1 MIKFFRNFLRL
12 LWRVWFVI
20 VAAVPILIGLPV
32 IYYSIAFDKQ
42 KLFTWL
48 KHAWGSW
55 VLFWMGFRVKAD
67 NQATIDPHQS
77 YVIIGNH
84 TSVMD
89 IMVLLKVIKLPFVF
103 VGKIELS
110 KIPIFGYLYKKS
122 NVMVDRKSP
131 RSRKEVYTQ
140 VVDFV
145 KKGNSL
151 AIYPEGGVPDP
162 SVFLAPF
169 KNGAFRIAIEHKLP
183 IIPMVYYDNK
193 RKYPYDIFKG
203 SPGTLRVKILPVIQT
218 DQLTLDD
225 VDELRDFAYN
235 LIYTEL
241 MNDQLSKE
249 FKTLKTG

>member
-1 MIKFFRNFLRL
+1 MIKFLKNFLRI
-12 LWRVWFVI
+12 LWRIWFVI
-20 VAAVPILIGLPV
+20 IAALLILVGLPI
-32 IYYSIAFDKQ
+32 IYYSIAFNKLR
-42 KLFTWL
+42 LFTWL

-55 VLFWMGFRVKAD
+55 VLFWMGFRVQIANEAK
-67 NQATIDPHQS
+67 IDPKQS

-84 TSVMD
+84 TSAMD

-122 NVMVDRKSP
+122 NVMVDRNSP
-131 RSRKEVYTQ
+131 KSRKEVYIQ

-162 SVFLAPF
+162 DVFLAPF

-183 IIPMVYYDNK
+183 IIPMVYFDNK

-203 SPGTLRVKILPVIQT
+203 SPGKLRVKILPVIST

-225 VDELRDFAYN
+225 VDDLRDFAYN

-241 MNDQLSKE
+241 MNAQLSKE
-249 FKTLKTG
+249 FSK